1 MASFGIPTW
10 GYALIM
16 VAAAMT
22 ILAAWWWESLRDPE
36 SDPRRVGEAA
46 GKSIATALTKVGSA
60 LWVVPAA
67 VVRQLTYTAARFLP
81 VIGAKWWKG
90 VTLFS
95 LKAYHRRSG
104 GDALALLGNEHAGSA
119 SFAPLK
125 WKDDVATDEDEQPG
139 WKVKGEDR
147 TFEDSNHDSVFRV
160 GNVPMVLVNKDE
172 TRSGSWLEA
181 NVTEAIDAG
190 NMTEVYDVESAEL
203 RATIDYG
210 DAVPGAAMSD
220 GGANVSR
227 EFEPRE
233 SPVFKDMLI
242 DLTSGEHFDGR
253 AISWTKYS
261 DHDPTTTSPEEIDR
275 AQERGWLA
283 GLAGHGD
290 NTAFV
295 IKVLLIALGMV
306 ATFVLGPDLISALFA
321 SGGGGGGG
329 GGGGIIPFALGSL
342 GVL

>member
-1 MASFGIPTW
+1 MFKPI
-10 GYALIM
+10 
-16 VAAAMT
+16 
-22 ILAAWWWESLRDPE
+22 
-36 SDPRRVGEAA
+36 
-46 GKSIATALTKVGSA
+46 
-60 LWVVPAA
+60 
-67 VVRQLTYTAARFLP
+67 
-81 VIGAKWWKG
+81 
-90 VTLFS
+90 
-95 LKAYHRRSG
+95 
-104 GDALALLGNEHAGSA
+104 
-119 SFAPLK
+119 K
-125 WKDDVATDEDEQPG
+125 WKDSVATDEDEQPG

-147 TFEDSNHDSVFRV
+147 TFEDSNHDAVFRV
-160 GNVPMVLVNKDE
+160 GDVPVVLINEDE

-181 NVTEAIDAG
+181 TVTEAIDAG
-190 NMTEVYDVESAEL
+190 NMTEVYNVESADL
-203 RATIDYG
+203 TATIDYG

-220 GGANVSR
+220 GGANVQR
-227 EFEPRE
+227 EFDPKT
-233 SPVFKDMLI
+233 SPVFEDMWI
-242 DLTSGEHFDGR
+242 DTTSDEGYAGR
-253 AISWTKYS
+253 ALSWWKYA